1 MVSGIEVEAGRIS
14 YADSIIRAEG
24 DVSVVGG
31 DFYARCGEVEYN
43 TERRDIYARGVNLA
57 IGEAYISSERA
68 QFSEERI
75 AVEGARV
82 GINSGLAGAVPRLDA
97 GAITYDRLKKRA
109 VARDIRLKIGKVP
122 IMGLPYL
129 TLGDWVRYMDMRLG
143 AGHTSRLGAYVRS
156 EICYNIYEDLFFGA
170 LLDIYGKRGVL
181 LGPVLKIESEGGC
194 VRGRAQVQS
203 GFIADRGDRG
213 EDVDG
218 GDIKKRRWFIDG
230 KQHYHFGPHIDV
242 ISDFLWASDGRIE
255 RDFRPD
261 WYGEWDVRDSFSEL
275 DYRGENDLWT
285 AFTRVRMNR
294 YQTFPQQIPSL
305 RYERFPT
312 EIFDFN
318 CYYFGYIDVS
328 RQKWK
333 REEVANSGR
342 REAIELNRLD
352 SYWGIH
358 RPTELASGIHF
369 TPLVGGKWTH
379 YGGEGDRLLGEL
391 GFDFGANF
399 YAIYPQRMAYLRAKE
414 WRHTLRPIVKYRY
427 ISSGRKRTAK
437 PIDGKRKNYFL
448 PCIDLAEMRH
458 VDDLREQSVLRLGL
472 ENDCFAKSEKG
483 KFRKVASLDFYQ
495 DFRFRRHFD
504 GDQKMEKM
512 LSDFYIFSAFS
523 PRNWLNFCLY
533 SRVNWQKFS
542 VPEVD
547 GEVNFISGDLWRL
560 GFGARFLEHRF
571 SQFNV
576 NFCFQFN
583 DISGI
588 NLGAQIDAK
597 RGKFLAFEVGYKTRW
612 AGVWDVQFFCKIKN
626 RSSRDSRFQ
635 PGFAIDLV
643 RW

>member
-1 MVSGIEVEAGRIS
+1 MFNGIEVEAGRIS
-14 YADSIIRAEG
+14 FADSTVRAEG
-24 DVSVVGG
+24 DVSIASG
-31 DFYARCGEVEYN
+31 DFYARCGEVECD
-43 TERRDIYARGVNLA
+43 TASKDISAREVNLA
-57 IGEAYISSERA
+57 IGEVYISSERA
-68 QFSEERI
+68 KFSQEQI
-75 AVEGARV
+75 AVDGAHV
-82 GINSGLAGAVPRLDA
+82 GVNLGLAGVVPQLDA
-97 GAITYDRLKKRA
+97 KAITYDRAKKWA
-109 VARDIRLKIGKVP
+109 VARNVRLKIGKVP

-129 TLGDWVRYMDMRLG
+129 ALGDWVRYMDMRLD
-143 AGHTSRLGAYVRS
+143 AGHTSRLGAYARS
-156 EICYNIYEDLFFGA
+156 EICYNIYENLSLGA
-170 LLDIYGKRGVL
+170 LLDVYGKRGVL
-181 LGPVLKIESEGGC
+181 LGPVLKIDAEGEC
-194 VRGRAQVQS
+194 VQGQAQLRS

-213 EDVDG
+213 KDVDG
-218 GDIKKRRWFIDG
+218 EEISKRRWFIDG
-230 KQHYHFGPHIDV
+230 RQNYHFEQRIDV

-261 WYGEWDVRDSFSEL
+261 WCEEWDVRDSFGEL
-275 DYRGENDLWT
+275 DYRGRNDLWT
-285 AFTRVRMNR
+285 AFTRVKMNR

-312 EIFDFN
+312 EIFDSD

-328 RQKWK
+328 RQRWK
-333 REEVANSGR
+333 RKKMANSGQR
-342 REAIELNRLD
+342 KAIELNRLD

-358 RPTELASGIHF
+358 RPTELASGINF

-399 YAIYPQRMAYLRAKE
+399 YGIYPQRVACLRAKE

-427 ISSGRKRTAK
+427 ISPASKRTAK
-437 PIDGKRKNYFL
+437 PIDGKRKNDFL

-458 VDDLREQSVLRLGL
+458 VDDLRERSVLRLGL

-483 KFRKVASLDFYQ
+483 KFRKIASLDFYQ
-495 DFRFRRHFD
+495 DFRFRRPLD
-504 GDQKMEKM
+504 SDSEREKT
-512 LSDFYIFSAFS
+512 LSDFYIFSTFS
-523 PRNWLNFCLY
+523 PRHWLDFGLY
-533 SRVNWQKFS
+533 SRVNWRKFS
-542 VPEVD
+542 VPEVN

-560 GFGARFLEHRF
+560 GLGARFLQHRF
-571 SQFNV
+571 NQFNV

-583 DISGI
+583 DISSI

-612 AGVWDVQFFCKIKN
+612 AGVWDVQIFCKIKN

-635 PGFAIDLV
+635 PGFAIDLM